1 MALTQRKLSEFLM
14 GEQRLAIDL
23 NENIKEATSS
33 TKDIKKAKTGRP
45 APLSDI
51 SLPNVLDVE

>member
-14 GEQRLAIDL
+14 GEQRLAMDL

-33 TKDIKKAKTGRP
+33 TKDIKKPQAGRP
-45 APLSDI
+45 DPLSDI
-51 SLPNVLDVE
+51 SLPNALDVE